1 MKVSTAFG
9 IFCNRGDS
17 VLDVGAN
24 VGRSSEI
31 LSALVGE
38 SVPHFY
44 LQYCRNMVSRPN
56 VMTNLRAISDT
67 NGYCSIHEGDSP
79 AVAEASTI
87 IQDIVNSGVLGKT
100 TPWRVE
106 CESLDSFC
114 SRHRLEP
121 TFAKIDV
128 EGAEHLVFR
137 GASQL
142 LMSKKS
148 AFYFE
153 FCNDGTR
160 GSDHLRYLPALGY
173 TLLCADAIN
182 FRGKSISM
190 EINGMESV
198 VCPLTDTFLRGAD
211 QGSVLNILAIP
222 GEQIPSVQHRVTCIS
237 DDSFLSLLDKIASST
252 T

>member
-1 MKVSTAFG
+1 
-9 IFCNRGDS
+9 
-17 VLDVGAN
+17 
-24 VGRSSEI
+24 
-31 LSALVGE
+31 
-38 SVPHFY
+38 
-44 LQYCRNMVSRPN
+44 
-56 VMTNLRAISDT
+56 
-67 NGYCSIHEGDSP
+67 
-79 AVAEASTI
+79 
-87 IQDIVNSGVLGKT
+87 
-100 TPWRVE
+100 
-106 CESLDSFC
+106 
-114 SRHRLEP
+114 
-121 TFAKIDV
+121 V

-237 DDSFLSLLDKIASST
+237 KLHHLDCSTSIVDTERSLTEAPLQSSIQAHPRR
-252 T
+252 